1 MRFCPIMHKIHQA
14 ILPAAAVAGMAVIAL
29 ACAGCKA
36 PPARQTTPFIS
47 DTAGMIPVPEIK
59 AYHKTWARND
69 ADWAK
74 FKKIF
79 VAPVSTKY
87 LQERAGWQKSSF
99 AEYDPKGVG
108 DLAAFTR
115 QAFIAAHRAN
125 TSTNRLEVVDHPDS
139 GTIILEMAITEL
151 VPTKAWLNTVTTA
164 AIGWAPDKGLI
175 ALEARLRE
183 GPGGRVIAVFADREQ
198 GKDSIFNVKSFTW
211 YSHARAIIEE
221 WAKQSVEV
229 TNAAEGTVISDS
241 PAFEL
246 KAW

>member
-1 MRFCPIMHKIHQA
+1 MNKIHRLV
-14 ILPAAAVAGMAVIAL
+14 LPAGFAIAVCIFTFF
-29 ACAGCKA
+29 CTGCKA

-47 DTAGMIPVPEIK
+47 DTAGMMPVPEIK
-59 AYHKTWARND
+59 AYHKSWARND